1 MGKTK
6 LILSILILIFTFSC
20 SLKKQ
25 KCEFSLFEELNE
37 VPFPKNVN
45 IIECSKSRQNITWIY
60 LKFDKSDIN
69 SFISQS
75 NMHKYSDEIND
86 SVNEADKLLGSDD
99 YRTIKNADLITNDKY
114 KLSEKTESIY
124 IVEKM
129 RQKLYLTYIID
140 TNTGE
145 LYGEIEYPE
154 LNIHL

>member
-1 MGKTK
+1 M
-6 LILSILILIFTFSC
+6 
-20 SLKKQ
+20 
-25 KCEFSLFEELNE
+25 
-37 VPFPKNVN
+37 
-45 IIECSKSRQNITWIY
+45 
-60 LKFDKSDIN
+60 KFDKSDIN